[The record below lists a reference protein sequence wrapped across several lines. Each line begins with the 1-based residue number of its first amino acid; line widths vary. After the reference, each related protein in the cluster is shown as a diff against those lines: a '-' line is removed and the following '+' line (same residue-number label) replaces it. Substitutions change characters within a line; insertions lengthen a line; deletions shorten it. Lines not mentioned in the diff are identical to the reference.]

1 MKKIELKHDWMV
13 ISKMQSLLTLSQRDF
28 AEEGDI
34 AEANQ
39 LIAHVR
45 QLLDNS
51 TLSISDVYRS
61 TAKEDLELLEL
72 LLLTV

>member
-61 TAKEDLELLEL
+61 TAKEDLELMEM
-72 LLLTV
+72 LLLTI